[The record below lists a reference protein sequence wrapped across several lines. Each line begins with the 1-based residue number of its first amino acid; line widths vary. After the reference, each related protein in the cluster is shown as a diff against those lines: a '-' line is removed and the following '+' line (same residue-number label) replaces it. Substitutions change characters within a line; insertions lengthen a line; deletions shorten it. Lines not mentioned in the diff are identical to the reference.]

1 LLLQLVVCLRGLYP
15 FMVWSPKV
23 SRQASSITRISVA
36 LGCALLAAWFASV
49 ACGQESDAWR
59 DPSKHQVRFVTVDEN
74 VQLEVLDWGGTGRA
88 IVLLAGSGNTA
99 HVFDDFAPKLTDC
112 CHIYGITR
120 RGFGASSQP
129 ASGYDDQRLANDVL
143 KVLDSLN
150 LKAPVLVGHS
160 MAGGELTTLG
170 NQHSDRLAGLVYL
183 DALGDPGDFPANDS
197 AFMALVEK
205 QPAGKRQ
212 AFHPA
217 LDSSS
222 FAAFRASQLKALN
235 YAFPEAELRN
245 GRLPGPEGGMGKF
258 RTPQSTFIAIG
269 KGQRKRD
276 YSHIRV
282 PVLAF
287 LEFPRPTYDAQLDKY
302 EAKSDDERAAIEAA
316 NRAGAAYVERWL
328 KDLTVAVPGAHLV
341 NLPGAGHYV
350 FLTRESEVIKELRSF
365 VAGL

>member
-1 LLLQLVVCLRGLYP
+1 
-15 FMVWSPKV
+15 M

-49 ACGQESDAWR
+49 ACAQESDGWR
-59 DPSKHQVRFVTVDEN
+59 DPSKHQVRFVTVDED
-74 VQLEVLDWGGTGRA
+74 VQLEVLDWGGTGPA

-99 HVFDDFAPKLTDC
+99 HVFDDFAL
-112 CHIYGITR
+112 
-120 RGFGASSQP
+120 
-129 ASGYDDQRLANDVL
+129 
-143 KVLDSLN
+143 
-150 LKAPVLVGHS
+150 
-160 MAGGELTTLG
+160 AGGELTTLG

-183 DALGDPGDFPANDS
+183 DALGDPRDFPADDS

-212 AFHPA
+212 ASHPA

-222 FAAFRASQLKALN
+222 FAAFRASQLKGLN

-245 GRLPGPEGGMGKF
+245 GRITGPEGGMGRR

-269 KGQRKRD
+269 KGQIKRD

-287 LEFPRPTYDAQLDKY
+287 LEFPRPTYDAQLDRY
-302 EAKSDDERAAIEAA
+302 EAKNDDERAAIEAA
-316 NRAGAAYVERWL
+316 NRAGAAYVERWI
-328 KDLTVAVPGAHLV
+328 KDLTVAVPGAHLI

-350 FLTRESEVIKELRSF
+350 FLTRESAVIKELRSF

>member
-1 LLLQLVVCLRGLYP
+1 
-15 FMVWSPKV
+15 
-23 SRQASSITRISVA
+23 
-36 LGCALLAAWFASV
+36 LGRHG
-49 ACGQESDAWR
+49 ACDRSA
-59 DPSKHQVRFVTVDEN
+59 
-74 VQLEVLDWGGTGRA
+74 GR
-88 IVLLAGSGNTA
+88 VGKTA

-143 KVLDSLN
+143 KVLDSMN

-183 DALGDPGDFPANDS
+183 DALGDPRDFPANDS
-197 AFMALVEK
+197 AYMALVEK

-212 AFHPA
+212 AGHPA
-217 LDSSS
+217 LDYGS
-222 FAAFRASQLKALN
+222 FAAFRTSQLKGLH

-245 GRLPGPEGGMGKF
+245 GFLTRPDGGMGSF
-258 RTPQSTFIAIG
+258 RTPQSILTAIG
-269 KGQRKRD
+269 NGQRKRD

-287 LEFPRPTYDAQLDKY
+287 LEFPRPTYDARLDRY
-302 EAKSDDERAAIEAA
+302 EAKNDDERAAIEAV
-316 NRAGAAYVERWL
+316 NRAGAAYVERWI
-328 KDLTVAVPGAHLV
+328 KNLTVEVPGAHLV

-365 VAGL
+365 LAGLRPLK